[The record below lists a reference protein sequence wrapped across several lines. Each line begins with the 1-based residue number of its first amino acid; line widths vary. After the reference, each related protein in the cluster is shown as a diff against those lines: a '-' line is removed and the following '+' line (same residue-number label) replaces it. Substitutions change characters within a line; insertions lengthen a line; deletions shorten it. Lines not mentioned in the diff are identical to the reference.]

1 MTMPASTPDQIPD
14 VAVTIKNWADAAKPP
29 RIANTT
35 VKTYVVD
42 PAGVVLSNNDI
53 RRVQIADYE
62 PNRVRMVIQV
72 IDAAVMLCKET
83 PTLSPDVSS
92 VTVPGTG
99 RFLPNGLIEYPLY
112 GPDAWWIN
120 SVTAATR
127 VTVTKEYC

>member
-83 PTLSPDVSS
+83 PTSSPDVSS

-99 RFLPNGLIEYPLY
+99 RYLPNSITEYILY
-112 GPDAWWIN
+112 GPDAWWVN